1 MAVDHR
7 GSGHHGKKGVALMH
21 RSLGK
26 WEMHDYGKAAEWLR
40 AQPFVAKDRI
50 AITGGSYG
58 GYTTLMALTKGAPGF
73 NVGLSSAP
81 VSDWQL
87 YDSVYTERY
96 MDRPVDNPEGYKQGA
111 VLTHIDK
118 YTGGLRLTHG
128 TIDDNVHMQN
138 SMQIVD
144 WLTEH
149 DKPFELMLYPDSR
162 HGLQASQRKHSA
174 REAHDFWVRTLLGG
188 KLPTAPGTPASK
200 PAAGTH

>member
-1 MAVDHR
+1 
-7 GSGHHGKKGVALMH
+7 
-21 RSLGK
+21 
-26 WEMHDYGKAAEWLR
+26 
-40 AQPFVAKDRI
+40 
-50 AITGGSYG
+50 
-58 GYTTLMALTKGAPGF
+58 
-73 NVGLSSAP
+73 
-81 VSDWQL
+81 
-87 YDSVYTERY
+87 VYTERY

-188 KLPTAPGTPASK
+188 KLPTAPGTPATK